1 MATVYKR
8 GGSGSYYVTWTNHKG
23 KRQTKSSGTT
33 CKATATR
40 IANKLEDEAAQR
52 REGLID
58 VEREDIEAIAAMPL
72 KVHLDDYGAAMA
84 SKSKQG
90 HIDDTRIA
98 IEKFGFESLKD
109 ITADKVNKYASELR
123 KAGRAART
131 IASHLQSIKGFTR
144 WAVKNGKLLS
154 DPLATVSKPSVEDDR
169 RLVRRFLSHDEW
181 QWLDTTTRN
190 SPERFGMTGMARA
203 LLYATAI
210 QTGLR
215 SSELRSL
222 TRGKLNLTD
231 AVPFVV
237 AKPGGTKNG
246 KLARQYIQPEL
257 AMELQNLVGR
267 KLAGATV
274 FQMPKEH
281 DVADMLR
288 ADMAAARVDWLN
300 TFQEPQERIERDASD
315 FLRSV
320 DSEGERLDFHGLRH
334 TCASWLIKSG
344 ADVKTVQTIMRHSDI
359 RLTMDRYG
367 HLFPGSEA
375 AAIERIRGIFTQ
387 PKEQRKTGTAPTAH
401 STALSI
407 RTDADRCGIVPL
419 ATPNHHQ
426 DTNEKTP
433 RFPENDEEKAGFSV
447 ERLRWELNPRW
458 RICNPQGTNENTGN
472 PDTLQRKLQHLEIS
486 ERLGQC
492 RHDLQT
498 MIDRSQS
505 EFERSKLAE
514 ALADIRNALTQ
525 LESL

>member
-1 MATVYKR
+1 MRVATVYKR
-8 GGSGSYYVTWTNHKG
+8 KGVGRYQIDWFDYTG
-23 KRQTKSSGTT
+23 KRCTKSSGTT
-33 CKATATR
+33 DKAAANR
-40 IANKLEDEAAQR
+40 IAAKLEAEAALR
-52 REGLID
+52 K
-58 VEREDIEAIAAMPL
+58 ERVVDPAIEDMGKIAAMPL
-72 KVHLDDYGAAMA
+72 KVHLDDYGSAMA

-109 ITADKVNKYASELR
+109 ITADKVNKHAAALR

-144 WAVKNGKLLS
+144 WAVKNGKLAV

-169 RLVRRFLSHDEW
+169 KLVRRFLSHEEW
-181 QWLDTTTRN
+181 RWIDSITRQ
-190 SPERFGMTGMARA
+190 SPERFGMVGIARA
-203 LLYATAI
+203 LLYSTAM

-215 SSELRSL
+215 SNELRSL

-237 AKPGGTKNG
+237 AKPGGTKNK

-257 AMELQNLVGR
+257 ALELQNLVGR

-274 FQMPKEH
+274 FAMPKEH

-288 ADMAAARVDWLN
+288 ADMATARAEWLN
-300 TFQEPQERIERDASD
+300 TFREPQERIERDASD

-320 DSEGERLDFHGLRH
+320 DSEGERLDFHALRH
-334 TCASWLIKSG
+334 TCASWLIKEG

-375 AAIERIRGIFTQ
+375 AAIERIRWVFAQ
-387 PKEQRKTGTAPTAH
+387 PNELRKTGTADPQQIPQQSGFNSVRARYE
-401 STALSI
+401 S
-407 RTDADRCGIVPL
+407 VPL
-419 ATPNHHQ
+419 TTANHHQ
-426 DTNEKTP
+426 EPNEKTP
-433 RFPENDEEKAGFSV
+433 LFPENTEEKAGFTV

-458 RICNPQGTNENTGN
+458 RICNPL
-472 PDTLQRKLQHLEIS
+472 P
-486 ERLGQC
+486 
-492 RHDLQT
+492 
-498 MIDRSQS
+498 
-505 EFERSKLAE
+505 
-514 ALADIRNALTQ
+514 
-525 LESL
+525 